1 MAKVMLSN
9 ASVDDLKKEIQR
21 RQAAL
26 PALIAQR
33 DELSERIAELQA
45 LGQTAPGS
53 GAGKAKPGRPVGAKD
68 RRLRNELSLPRLLSQ
83 LLEAKPGQSVD
94 ELMRAALIAGYKSK
108 SKSFKAIVRQTL
120 YHDQRF
126 KRVGKGKFALK
137 G

>member
-1 MAKVMLSN
+1 MLSS

-33 DELSERIAELQA
+33 DELSKRIAELQA
-45 LGQTAPGS
+45 LGQMAPGS
-53 GAGKAKPGRPVGAKD
+53 GARSPKPGRPVGAKD
-68 RRLRNELSLPRLLSQ
+68 RRSRNELSLPRLLNQ
-83 LLEAKPGQSVD
+83 LLEAKSGQSVE
-94 ELMRAALIAGYKSK
+94 ELTRAALIAGYRSK

-126 KRVGKGKFALK
+126 KRVGRGRFAVKG
-137 G
+137 